1 MYHTDSMHVKRG
13 ETETAD
19 APLRPGGRSLKAQ
32 QSFVTRTALL
42 TVARELF
49 AERGYAQVGTEEIVR
64 AAGVTR
70 GALYHHFKDKADL
83 FAAVYEDVE
92 GALMERIAASAMAAA
107 RDPLELLRAGA
118 SGFLD
123 ACEDPAVQQIALLD
137 APSVLG
143 WERWREIGMRYGF
156 GLVRGGLQE
165 AMDAG
170 VIERQPLDA
179 LAHLLL
185 GAIDEGAMLIARAEN
200 PAEVRADVGAAVD
213 RFLDALRVRA

>member
-1 MYHTDSMHVKRG
+1 MYVKRDD
-13 ETETAD
+13 AD
-19 APLRPGGRSLKAQ
+19 AGDEPSSPAAPGPKARQ
-32 QSFVTRTALL
+32 AFVTRAALL

-49 AERGYAQVGTEEIVR
+49 AERGYAQVGTQEIVK

-92 GALMERIAASAMAAA
+92 GALMERIATSAMAAA
-107 RDPLELLRAGA
+107 QDPLELLRAGA

-143 WERWREIGMRYGF
+143 WERWREIGLRYGF
-156 GLVRGGLQE
+156 GLVRSTLQE

-170 VIERQPLDA
+170 LIARQPLDA

-185 GAIDEGAMLIARAEN
+185 GAIDEGAMLIARADDDGEI
-200 PAEVRADVGAAVD
+200 RAQVGASVV
-213 RFLDALRVRA
+213 RFLDALRTKP